1 MSADFSMPN
10 LGGNLMSTQVSSLLI
25 KALKEGEY
33 STCER
38 LPAEVD
44 LAVRL
49 GVSRTVIRDA
59 LSDLEREGF
68 IERVRGIGTVINRN
82 IVGLDN
88 RLDLKFEYNE
98 LIKNAGYRPHTDNVR
113 TRIELADST
122 LSFQLEVDV
131 GSPIVV
137 CEKRILAN
145 DRPVIYSVDYI
156 AMELF
161 GNRDINGIDWSRPV
175 FDILDKD
182 CGAMVTSN
190 ITHVSATN
198 GDPAV
203 REKLALSS
211 YEALLLMDE
220 ISYSKLCRPVMR
232 SLSYYTDF
240 FDFTMLRKKF

>member
-1 MSADFSMPN
+1 MPNFQMPN
-10 LGGNLMSTQVSSLLI
+10 LGGNLMSTQVSALLMQE
-25 KALKEGEY
+25 LKDGAY
-33 STCER
+33 ANAER

-59 LSDLEREGF
+59 LADLEREGF

-82 IVGLDN
+82 IVGLDT

-98 LIKNAGYRPHTDNVR
+98 LIVRAGYRPRTDSVR
-113 TRIELADST
+113 TRAEVADST
-122 LSFQLEVDV
+122 LAAQLDIDTGAQV
-131 GSPIVV
+131 IV
-137 CEKRILAN
+137 CEKRILAG
-145 DRPVIYSVDYI
+145 DRPVIYSVDYV
-156 AMELF
+156 AAELL
-161 GNRDINGIDWSRPV
+161 GNKDFHHIDFHRPI

-182 CGAMVTSN
+182 CGIMVTSN
-190 ITHVSATN
+190 ITHVCATN

-203 REKLALSS
+203 RERLALQPC
-211 YEALLLMDE
+211 EALLLMNE

-240 FDFTMLRKKF
+240 FDFALLRKKF